1 MKIQEYID
9 YIEQPLQFI
18 GNNKI
23 MALATSGVM
32 SIFFAIT
39 QWIGNSM
46 LFLSSVLIINVAFIY
61 LYFALSFADL
71 FVGIYVSVFK
81 NKEKFESKKFL
92 KKILLIGMGIL
103 MLGMT
108 VILSNTFL
116 FYEDKENA
124 ILRGLLDGIVF
135 LFEGVKITMIIFFV
149 IYELTSLKEK
159 AEKMKWNSLMALL
172 DVFLIPFIKIQNF
185 VNRKFDKTL
194 EDEEDNKTE

>member
-1 MKIQEYID
+1 MKLSEYID

-32 SIFFAIT
+32 SVFFAIT

-46 LFLSSVLIINVAFIY
+46 LFLSTVLVINVSFLY
-61 LYFALSFADL
+61 LYFILSFADL
-71 FVGIYVSVFK
+71 FAGIYVNVFK

-124 ILRGLLDGIVF
+124 ILRGLLDTIVF

-159 AEKMKWNSLMALL
+159 AEKVKWNSLIALL
-172 DVFLIPFIKIQNF
+172 DVFLIPFVKIQNF

-194 EDEEDNKTE
+194 EDEENKQ

>member
-1 MKIQEYID
+1 MKIQEYIE
-9 YIEQPLQFI
+9 YIKQPLQFI
-18 GNNKI
+18 GNHKI

-32 SIFFAIT
+32 SVFFAIT
-39 QWIGNSM
+39 HFIGDSM
-46 LFLSSVLIINVAFIY
+46 MYLATMLAINISFIW
-61 LYFALSFADL
+61 LYFILSFADL
-71 FVGIYVSVFK
+71 FAGIYVNVFVGK
-81 NKEKFESKKFL
+81 QKFESTKFL

-159 AEKMKWNSLMALL
+159 AEKLKWTSLISLL

-185 VNRKFDKTL
+185 INKKIDKTL
-194 EDEEDNKTE
+194 DDEKETLE

>member
-9 YIEQPLQFI
+9 YIEQPINLILHNKPTVVVISGAMSVFYALTHFI
-18 GNNKI
+18 GD
-23 MALATSGVM
+23 
-32 SIFFAIT
+32 
-39 QWIGNSM
+39 SM
-46 LFLSSVLIINVAFIY
+46 LFLSTVLVINISFIY

-71 FVGIYVSVFK
+71 FAGIYVNVFR
-81 NKEKFESKKFL
+81 NKEKFESNKFL

-116 FYEDKENA
+116 FYEDRENA
-124 ILRGLLDGIVF
+124 VLRGLLDGIVF

-194 EDEEDNKTE
+194 EDEENKQ

>member
-32 SIFFAIT
+32 SVFFAIT

-46 LFLSSVLIINVAFIY
+46 LFLSTILVINVSFIY

-71 FVGIYVSVFK
+71 FAGIYVNVFK

-116 FYEDKENA
+116 FYEDRENA
-124 ILRGLLDGIVF
+124 VLRGLLDGIVF

-194 EDEEDNKTE
+194 EDEENKQ

>member
-18 GNNKI
+18 GNHKI
-23 MALATSGVM
+23 MALVTSGAM
-32 SIFFAIT
+32 SVFYALTHFIGDSMMYLATMLAIN
-39 QWIGNSM
+39 IS
-46 LFLSSVLIINVAFIY
+46 FIW
-61 LYFALSFADL
+61 LYFILSFADL
-71 FVGIYVSVFK
+71 FAGIYVNVFK

-103 MLGMT
+103 MLGVT
-108 VILSNTFL
+108 VVLSFTFQD
-116 FYEDKENA
+116 YDHKE
-124 ILRGLLDGIVF
+124 ITGLKYLLDTIIF

-159 AEKMKWNSLMALL
+159 AEKMKWNSLIALL

-194 EDEEDNKTE
+194 EDEENKQ

>member
-9 YIEQPLQFI
+9 YIEQPINLILHNKPTMIVISGAMSVFYALIHFI
-18 GNNKI
+18 GD
-23 MALATSGVM
+23 
-32 SIFFAIT
+32 
-39 QWIGNSM
+39 SM
-46 LFLSSVLIINVAFIY
+46 LFLSTILVINIAFIY

-71 FVGIYVSVFK
+71 FAGIYVNVFK

-124 ILRGLLDGIVF
+124 VLRGLLDGIVF

-194 EDEEDNKTE
+194 EDEDNKQ

>member
-32 SIFFAIT
+32 SVFFAIT
-39 QWIGNSM
+39 HWIGNSM
-46 LFLSSVLIINVAFIY
+46 LFLSTVLVINVSFLY
-61 LYFALSFADL
+61 LYFILSFADL
-71 FVGIYVSVFK
+71 FAGIYVNVFR

-116 FYEDKENA
+116 FYEDRENA

-194 EDEEDNKTE
+194 EDEENKQ

>member
-9 YIEQPLQFI
+9 YIAQPLQFI

-23 MALATSGVM
+23 MALATSGAM
-32 SIFFAIT
+32 SVFFAIT
-39 QWIGNSM
+39 HWIGNSM
-46 LFLSSVLIINVAFIY
+46 LFLSTVLVINVSFLY

-71 FVGIYVSVFK
+71 FAGIYVNVFK

-108 VILSNTFL
+108 VILSNTFF
-116 FYEDKENA
+116 FYDDRENA
-124 ILRGLLDGIVF
+124 VLRGLLDGIVF

-159 AEKMKWNSLMALL
+159 AEKMKWNSLMPLL

-185 VNRKFDKTL
+185 VNRKIDKTL
-194 EDEEDNKTE
+194 EDEENKQ

>member
-18 GNNKI
+18 GNHKI
-23 MALATSGVM
+23 MALATSGAM
-32 SIFFAIT
+32 SVFYALTHF
-39 QWIGNSM
+39 IGDSM
-46 LFLSSVLIINVAFIY
+46 MYLATMLVINISFIW
-61 LYFALSFADL
+61 LYFILSFTDL
-71 FVGIYVSVFK
+71 FAGIYVNVFVGK
-81 NKEKFESKKFL
+81 QKFESSKFL

-159 AEKMKWNSLMALL
+159 AEKMKWNSLINLL

-194 EDEEDNKTE
+194 EDEENKQ

>member
-23 MALATSGVM
+23 MALVTSGAM
-32 SIFFAIT
+32 SVFYALTHFIGDSMMYLATMLAIN
-39 QWIGNSM
+39 IS
-46 LFLSSVLIINVAFIY
+46 FIW
-61 LYFALSFADL
+61 LYFILSFADL
-71 FVGIYVSVFK
+71 FAGIYVNVFK

-103 MLGMT
+103 MLGVT
-108 VILSNTFL
+108 VVLSFTFQD
-116 FYEDKENA
+116 YDHKE
-124 ILRGLLDGIVF
+124 ITGLKYLLDTIIF

-159 AEKMKWNSLMALL
+159 AEKMKWNSLIALL

-185 VNRKFDKTL
+185 VNRKIDKTL
-194 EDEEDNKTE
+194 EDEENKQ

>member
-18 GNNKI
+18 GNHKI

-32 SIFFAIT
+32 SVFFAIT
-39 QWIGNSM
+39 HFIGDSM
-46 LFLSSVLIINVAFIY
+46 TYLATMLAINISFIW
-61 LYFALSFADL
+61 LYFILSFADL
-71 FVGIYVSVFK
+71 FAGIYVNVFVGK
-81 NKEKFESKKFL
+81 QKFESTKFL

-103 MLGMT
+103 MLGVT
-108 VILSNTFL
+108 VVLSFTFQD
-116 FYEDKENA
+116 YDHKE
-124 ILRGLLDGIVF
+124 ITGLKYLLDTIIF

-159 AEKMKWNSLMALL
+159 AEKMKWNSLMTFL

-185 VNRKFDKTL
+185 VNRKIDKTL
-194 EDEEDNKTE
+194 EDEDK

>member
-9 YIEQPLQFI
+9 YIEQPINLILHNKPTVVVISGAMSVFYALTHFI
-18 GNNKI
+18 GD
-23 MALATSGVM
+23 
-32 SIFFAIT
+32 
-39 QWIGNSM
+39 SM
-46 LFLSSVLIINVAFIY
+46 LFLSTVLVINISFIY

-71 FVGIYVSVFK
+71 FAGIYVNVFR
-81 NKEKFESKKFL
+81 NKEKFESNKFL

-116 FYEDKENA
+116 FYEDRENA
-124 ILRGLLDGIVF
+124 VLRGLLDGIVF

-172 DVFLIPFIKIQNF
+172 DVFLIPFIKIQNY

-194 EDEEDNKTE
+194 EDEENKQ

>member
-18 GNNKI
+18 GNHKI

-32 SIFFAIT
+32 SVFFAIT
-39 QWIGNSM
+39 HFIGDSM
-46 LFLSSVLIINVAFIY
+46 MYLATMLAINISFIW
-61 LYFALSFADL
+61 LYFILSFADL
-71 FVGIYVSVFK
+71 FAGIYVNVFVGK
-81 NKEKFESKKFL
+81 QKFESTKFL

-103 MLGMT
+103 MLGVT
-108 VILSNTFL
+108 VVLSFTFQD
-116 FYEDKENA
+116 YDHKE
-124 ILRGLLDGIVF
+124 ITGLKYLLDTIIF

-159 AEKMKWNSLMALL
+159 AEKLKWTSLISLL

-185 VNRKFDKTL
+185 INKKIDKTL
-194 EDEEDNKTE
+194 DDEKETLE

>member
-9 YIEQPLQFI
+9 YIEQPINLILHNKPTVVVISGAMSVFYALTHFI
-18 GNNKI
+18 GD
-23 MALATSGVM
+23 
-32 SIFFAIT
+32 
-39 QWIGNSM
+39 SM
-46 LFLSSVLIINVAFIY
+46 LFLSTVLVINISFIY

-71 FVGIYVSVFK
+71 FAGIYVNVFK

-116 FYEDKENA
+116 FYEDRENA
-124 ILRGLLDGIVF
+124 VLRGLLDGIVF

-159 AEKMKWNSLMALL
+159 AEKMKWNSLINLL

-185 VNRKFDKTL
+185 VNRKIDKTL
-194 EDEEDNKTE
+194 EDEDK

>member
-9 YIEQPLQFI
+9 YIEQPINLILHNKPTVVVISGAMSVFYALTHFI
-18 GNNKI
+18 GD
-23 MALATSGVM
+23 
-32 SIFFAIT
+32 
-39 QWIGNSM
+39 SM
-46 LFLSSVLIINVAFIY
+46 LFLSTVLVINISFIY

-71 FVGIYVSVFK
+71 FAGIYVNVFR
-81 NKEKFESKKFL
+81 NKEKFESNKFL

-116 FYEDKENA
+116 FYEDRENTV
-124 ILRGLLDGIVF
+124 LRGLLDGIVF

-159 AEKMKWNSLMALL
+159 AEKMKWNSLINLL
-172 DVFLIPFIKIQNF
+172 DVFLIPFIKIQNY

-194 EDEEDNKTE
+194 EDEENKQ

>member
-9 YIEQPLQFI
+9 YIGQPLQFI
-18 GNNKI
+18 GNHKI

-32 SIFFAIT
+32 SVFYALTHF
-39 QWIGNSM
+39 IGDSM
-46 LFLSSVLIINVAFIY
+46 LFLSTVLVINISFIY

-71 FVGIYVSVFK
+71 FAGIYVNVFK

-116 FYEDKENA
+116 FYEDRENA
-124 ILRGLLDGIVF
+124 VLRGLLDGIVF

-194 EDEEDNKTE
+194 EDEENKQ

>member
-18 GNNKI
+18 GNHKI

-32 SIFFAIT
+32 SVFFAIT

-46 LFLSSVLIINVAFIY
+46 LFLSTVLVINVSFLY
-61 LYFALSFADL
+61 LYFILSFADL
-71 FVGIYVSVFK
+71 FAGIYVNVFK

-108 VILSNTFL
+108 VILSNTLL

-124 ILRGLLDGIVF
+124 VLRGLLDGIVF

-149 IYELTSLKEK
+149 IYELTSLREK
-159 AEKMKWNSLMALL
+159 AEKVKWNSLIALL
-172 DVFLIPFIKIQNF
+172 DVFLIPFVKIQNF

-194 EDEEDNKTE
+194 EDEENKQ

>member
-9 YIEQPLQFI
+9 YIEQPINLILHNKPTVVVISGAMSVFYALTHFI
-18 GNNKI
+18 GD
-23 MALATSGVM
+23 
-32 SIFFAIT
+32 
-39 QWIGNSM
+39 SM
-46 LFLSSVLIINVAFIY
+46 LFLSTVLVINISFIY

-71 FVGIYVSVFK
+71 FAGIYVNVFK

-116 FYEDKENA
+116 FYEDRENA
-124 ILRGLLDGIVF
+124 VLRGLLDGIVF

-159 AEKMKWNSLMALL
+159 AEKMKWNSLINLL

-194 EDEEDNKTE
+194 EDEENKQ

>member
-32 SIFFAIT
+32 SVFFAIT
-39 QWIGNSM
+39 HWIGNSM
-46 LFLSSVLIINVAFIY
+46 LFLSTVLVINVSFLY
-61 LYFALSFADL
+61 LYFILSFADL
-71 FVGIYVSVFK
+71 FAGIYVNVFK

-185 VNRKFDKTL
+185 VNRKIDKTL
-194 EDEEDNKTE
+194 EDEENKQ

>member
-23 MALATSGVM
+23 MALVTSGAM
-32 SIFFAIT
+32 SVFYALTHF
-39 QWIGNSM
+39 IGDSM
-46 LFLSSVLIINVAFIY
+46 LFLSTVLVINVSFLY
-61 LYFALSFADL
+61 LYFILSFADL
-71 FVGIYVSVFK
+71 FAGIYVNVFR

-116 FYEDKENA
+116 FYEDRENA

-159 AEKMKWNSLMALL
+159 AEKMKWNSLMAFL

-194 EDEEDNKTE
+194 EDEENKQ

>member
-9 YIEQPLQFI
+9 YIEQPLKFI

-23 MALATSGVM
+23 MALATSGAM
-32 SIFFAIT
+32 SVFYALMHFIGDSMTYLATMLAIN
-39 QWIGNSM
+39 IS
-46 LFLSSVLIINVAFIY
+46 FIW
-61 LYFALSFADL
+61 LYFILSFADL
-71 FVGIYVSVFK
+71 FAGIYVNVFVGK
-81 NKEKFESKKFL
+81 QKFESSKFL

-116 FYEDKENA
+116 FYEDRGNA

-135 LFEGVKITMIIFFV
+135 LFEGVKITLIIFFV

-185 VNRKFDKTL
+185 INKKIDKTL
-194 EDEEDNKTE
+194 EDEENKQ

>member
-32 SIFFAIT
+32 SVFFAIT
-39 QWIGNSM
+39 HWIGNSM
-46 LFLSSVLIINVAFIY
+46 LFLSSVLVINISFIY

-71 FVGIYVSVFK
+71 FAGIYVNVFK

-194 EDEEDNKTE
+194 EDEENKQ